1 MPEAE
6 QNRDTSGNS
15 IGAPGLRPSVFA
27 FDMPK
32 PRSGFHQSNTW
43 HANTDVPSWRAGRTH
58 GFASQ
63 EGTSR
68 LLRNQS
74 VASALAVASGATPAQ
89 PSNHST
95 GFQSPNRKPE
105 VSTLLGTG
113 TFYFAL
119 TRGFSYQHQI
129 SRPLSCSV
137 SVQRGM
143 TEPLLIDCRCFAS
156 PTITRCNS
164 GLAVASA
171 NHHPLK
177 PGL

>member
-32 PRSGFHQSNTW
+32 PRSGFHQSNPW
-43 HANTDVPSWRAGRTH
+43 HANTDVPSWRSGLTH
-58 GFASQ
+58 WFESQ

-68 LLRNQS
+68 LPRSQS

-105 VSTLLGTG
+105 LSTLLRTG
-113 TFYFAL
+113 SFYFAL
-119 TRGFSYQHQI
+119 KSHSRIAAATSCGGWPRRGAEKASEFRRAAASPWH
-129 SRPLSCSV
+129 LSCAG
-137 SVQRGM
+137 VQAETGVR
-143 TEPLLIDCRCFAS
+143 P
-156 PTITRCNS
+156 
-164 GLAVASA
+164 VAA
-171 NHHPLK
+171 
-177 PGL
+177 G

>member
-32 PRSGFHQSNTW
+32 PRSGFHQSNPW
-43 HANTDVPSWRAGRTH
+43 HANTDVPSWRSGLTH
-58 GFASQ
+58 WFESQ

-68 LLRNQS
+68 LLRSQS

-105 VSTLLGTG
+105 LSTLLRTG
-113 TFYFAL
+113 SFYFAL
-119 TRGFSYQHQI
+119 TS
-129 SRPLSCSV
+129 
-137 SVQRGM
+137 QRGWNCSR
-143 TEPLLIDCRCFAS
+143 L
-156 PTITRCNS
+156 TRAPACTT
-164 GLAVASA
+164 A
-171 NHHPLK
+171 
-177 PGL
+177 